1 MNKFFSTI
9 RKRLVMT
16 CLSASLLI
24 SSAAA
29 AMPEIIAL
37 DGLRP
42 GMWGT
47 GYTVI
52 DSSGEIRPFDVEVVG
67 VLGDKGKTSSR
78 RILVNLYGD
87 VIEQTGGAISGMSGS
102 PIYFDGKLAGALSA
116 GYRDMYPSQ
125 RIMLTPIEDM
135 LKIWAYADTRN
146 QSRFPQLDLKKMQE
160 EREKFQAKQAE
171 KAAAEDSSTD
181 EAAAEEAAEPAEE
194 AAAPDEEAA
203 ESAEEAAAPD
213 EEASEPAGEAAVP
226 DEEAAEPAEEA
237 TVPDEE
243 ASEPAEEAAAPAE
256 EAAESAEEE
265 AAPAESIEP
274 KSVYFASGFGSAGM
288 KLLQQGME
296 KLGIDISYD
305 NTWDNG
311 ASVMAARPDAVLY
324 PGSPVGVALSLGDF
338 TIGSM
343 GTVTAVDG
351 KRVLAFGHPYTHR
364 GNVNYF
370 MTDAQVVSTTHGPTA
385 GMKLGNV
392 SSIIG
397 RINQDRRDGVG
408 GILGQMPQTMPVI
421 VSVHDKDTGRAA
433 TYNTMIAYDEEVI
446 GVLAPVVVYSS
457 VANMLDRQ
465 DGSTADIKFA
475 LRSNYGKN
483 GLLER
488 RNMFY
493 DAADVAQGSVSE
505 LTNVLG
511 VILGNK
517 EKEPDLLDLKVDV
530 TVERGRRTASLVSAK
545 PSKKEALPGE
555 AISFETTIKPYRGEK
570 IKVSVPYTI
579 PKNQVPGDLELD
591 VHGGGMV
598 NVAKLILAQQAAAE
612 EGKNMEEEPPVDVR
626 LQDML
631 SANCNNEIVIESTV
645 VVPKNEAE
653 LKESIRQAQKMSEKL
668 AQQAKKDKAA
678 GAAETRKKAPVN
690 KTATDYI
697 IENIIHTSVKVL
709 EKK

>member
-181 EAAAEEAAEPAEE
+181 EAAEEAAV
-194 AAAPDEEAA
+194 
-203 ESAEEAAAPD
+203 SD
-213 EEASEPAGEAAVP
+213 EEASEPAGEDAAP
-226 DEEAAEPAEEA
+226 DEEAAEPAR
-237 TVPDEE
+237 
-243 ASEPAEEAAAPAE
+243 EAAAPAE
-256 EAAESAEEE
+256 EAAESAGEE
-265 AAPAESIEP
+265 AASAESIEP

-493 DAADVAQGSVSE
+493 DAADVAQASVSE

-678 GAAETRKKAPVN
+678 GAAEARKKAPVN